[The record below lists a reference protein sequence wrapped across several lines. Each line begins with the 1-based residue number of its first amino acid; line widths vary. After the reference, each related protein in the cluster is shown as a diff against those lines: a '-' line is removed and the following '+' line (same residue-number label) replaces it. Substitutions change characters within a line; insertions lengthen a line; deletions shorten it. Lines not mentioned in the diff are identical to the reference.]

1 MSGPQVEIGGR
12 FGRLYRLLDW
22 PVRLAGLNL
31 LWLAGVLAGGVVAG
45 ISPATVALFA
55 LLREYLL
62 GRYPRP
68 WHAFWRHWRAEFGRS
83 QARLGLPL
91 STVWVLLF
99 YLLAAR
105 GTPLATAVAVLGVAY
120 LLALVYLPA
129 VLAHFELPAAAAWR
143 VAALAAWRAPLWTA
157 GLAAAVVAPVAAML
171 FVVPAAIPFFLPSL
185 PAAVTMLVA
194 LRVFGSLA
202 GPVKDVSATRKEH
215 Q

>member
-1 MSGPQVEIGGR
+1 MSGLQVEIGGR

-55 LLREYLL
+55 VLRDYLL
-62 GRYPRP
+62 GRPPRP
-68 WHAFWRHWRAEFGRS
+68 WHAFWRHWRAEFVRS

-91 STVWVLLF
+91 LTPWVFLF

-105 GTPLATAVAVLGVAY
+105 GTPVAAAVAVLGVAY
-120 LLALVYLPA
+120 LVVLAYLPA

-157 GLAAAVVAPVAAML
+157 ALVVAVVVPVAVMV
-171 FVVPAAIPFFLPSL
+171 FVVPAAIPFFLPSV
-185 PAAVTMLVA
+185 PAVLIMLVG
-194 LRVFGSLA
+194 LRVFGSLT
-202 GPVKDVSATRKEH
+202 GPVR
-215 Q
+215 